1 MEEDTIVE
9 VQEKESE
16 SENEEKLEDDL
27 KPMVDKTEQ
36 EEILS
41 DDMNELQVKF
51 SFLIEMNHVGE
62 KKPNVGFIVS
72 DGISC
77 YCFSKT
83 IIDRD

>member
-16 SENEEKLEDDL
+16 SENEAKLEDDL

-72 DGISC
+72 NAM
-77 YCFSKT
+77 
-83 IIDRD
+83 